1 MKRKGAERNGSS
13 QKSSEKYNRAQD
25 RIHEFEQQTDV
36 RLWKCCTEKQQVLPR
51 ETGVQNTGGNKKNKP
66 SGSKESESCAQY

>member
-36 RLWKCCTEKQQVLPR
+36 RLWKCCTKTAGSATEK
-51 ETGVQNTGGNKKNKP
+51 TGVKTGGNKKNKP